1 LSSFLL
7 FTKIHRILIFFKFSA
22 GNIKEEIM
30 TGTNVETLVGMG
42 LYLVVMIGIGLW
54 YARKSNTSVEEY
66 FLAKRSFGPWV
77 AAISAEAS
85 DMSGWLLMGL
95 PGVAYF
101 TGIGEAFWTAL
112 GLFIGT
118 WINWALVAKRLRS
131 YSQVA
136 DNAITLP
143 EFFSKRFHDK
153 KRILLAIAAII
164 SLVFFS
170 IYVGAQFITFGK
182 LFGYIFNAN
191 MVAMVILGA
200 LLVMLYTTLG
210 GFWAVG
216 MTDLIQGLLM
226 VSALVLVLIFGVVH
240 AGGFSGVAEN
250 LRGFPRFLDF
260 FGIATPEIAEGVQNI
275 SNGVPVFGPGANYGF
290 LAIISTMA
298 WGLGYFGVP
307 QVLVRFMAINKTSNI
322 ARSRNIAVIW
332 CFIAQIAAVSI
343 GLIGRAYIPS
353 ALSTAS
359 SSENIFILL
368 SIDFFPPLL
377 AGIVISGILAA
388 SMSSSDSYML
398 IVSSS
403 LANDIYKDIFKKN
416 AGEVEV
422 MWVAR
427 FTMLLVTVFGVLIAL
442 SGNQSIFRVVSYAWA
457 GLGAAFGPLILF
469 SLFWKRTT
477 FPAAVAGMLSGGFT
491 VVFWKNVIARL
502 GGAFAVYELLPAF
515 IISSGVIVIVSLV
528 TAKPSAEIEKEFETA
543 KTAEF

>member
-1 LSSFLL
+1 MSGFNAQTLIGIGAYLL
-7 FTKIHRILIFFKFSA
+7 
-22 GNIKEEIM
+22 IM
-30 TGTNVETLVGMG
+30 IT
-42 LYLVVMIGIGLW
+42 IGLW
-54 YARKSNTSVEEY
+54 YARRSNSNVEEY

-77 AAISAEAS
+77 AALSAEAS

-131 YSQVA
+131 YSQIA

-153 KRILLAIAAII
+153 RRILLALAAVI

-182 LFGYIFNAN
+182 LFSSLFGAN
-191 MVAMVILGA
+191 MAAMVILGA
-200 LLVMLYTTLG
+200 ALVLMYTLLG

-226 VSALVLVLIFGVVH
+226 VIALVLVLIFGVVH
-240 AGGFSGVAEN
+240 AGGLGRVIEN
-250 LRGFPRFLDF
+250 LQNFPGFLDF
-260 FGIATPEIAEGVQNI
+260 FGVADPQGVVG
-275 SNGVPVFGPGANYGF
+275 GVPQFGAAGTKYSF
-290 LAIISTMA
+290 ITIISIMA
-298 WGLGYFGVP
+298 WGLGYFGMP
-307 QVLVRFMAINKTSNI
+307 QVLVRFMAINKTANI
-322 ARSRNIAVIW
+322 RRSRNIAVVW

-343 GLIGRAYIPS
+343 GIIGRAIFPGAFDSGS
-353 ALSTAS
+353 AAESIFVKLSQS
-359 SSENIFILL
+359 
-368 SIDFFPPLL
+368 FFPPLL
-377 AGIVISGILAA
+377 AGVVISGILAA

-403 LANDIYKDIFKKN
+403 LANDIFKDIFKKD
-416 AGEVEV
+416 AGENLV

-427 FTMLLVTVFGVLIAL
+427 VSMLLVTLFGIIIAV

-477 FPAAVAGMLSGGFT
+477 FPAAVAGMLSGGAM
-491 VVFWKNVIARL
+491 VIIWKNAIARL
-502 GGAFAVYELLPAF
+502 GGVFAVYELLPAF
-515 IISSGVIVIVSLV
+515 IISCVVIVVVSLA
-528 TAKPSAEIEKEFETA
+528 TKKPSAAIEAEFEAA

>member
-1 LSSFLL
+1 
-7 FTKIHRILIFFKFSA
+7 
-22 GNIKEEIM
+22 
-30 TGTNVETLVGMG
+30 
-42 LYLVVMIGIGLW
+42 MITIGLW
-54 YARKSNTSVEEY
+54 YARRSNAGVEEY

-131 YSQVA
+131 YSQIA

-153 KRILLAIAAII
+153 KRVLLAVAAII

-182 LFGYIFNAN
+182 LFSSLFGAN

-200 LLVMLYTTLG
+200 LLVLFYTMLG

-226 VSALVLVLIFGVVH
+226 VAALVLVLLFGLVH
-240 AGGFSGVAEN
+240 AGGFAGIAEN
-250 LRGFPRFLDF
+250 LKNFPGFLDF
-260 FGIATPEIAEGVQNI
+260 FGIANPQGVI
-275 SNGVPVFGPGANYGF
+275 DGVPQFGAVGTKYGF
-290 LAIISTMA
+290 ITIISTMA
-298 WGLGYFGVP
+298 WGLGYFGMP
-307 QVLVRFMAINKTSNI
+307 QVLVRFMAINKTANI
-322 ARSRNIAVIW
+322 RRSRNIAVVW
-332 CFIAQIAAVSI
+332 CFIAQLAAVAI
-343 GLIGRAYIPS
+343 GIIGRAIFPGVFDSGS
-353 ALSTAS
+353 AAESIFVKLSQS
-359 SSENIFILL
+359 
-368 SIDFFPPLL
+368 FFPPLI

-403 LANDIYKDIFKKN
+403 LANDIFRDIFKKD
-416 AGEVEV
+416 ASEALV

-427 FTMLLVTVFGVLIAL
+427 LTMLLVTVFGVIIAV
-442 SGNQSIFRVVSYAWA
+442 SGSQSIFRVVSYAWA

-477 FPAAVAGMLSGGFT
+477 FPAAVAGMLSGGVM
-491 VVFWKNVIARL
+491 VVLWKNVIAKL
-502 GGAFAVYELLPAF
+502 GGPFAVYELLPAF
-515 IISSGVIVIVSLV
+515 VISSIVIAAVSLF
-528 TAKPSAEIEKEFETA
+528 TKKPSAEIEAEFERA